1 MVKFIIK
8 KNYKKYRNFTIED
21 VVKVL
26 LMKTI
31 SIECVKAVITTTAF
45 TLNPTE
51 L

>member
-1 MVKFIIK
+1 MVKFIII